1 MPPPAPFSSPHNQ
14 PQLPA
19 LYLYPLNDTF
29 VPKHIALVG
38 GQRVKIG
45 RQTNAKTVPAERNG
59 YFDSKV
65 LSRQH
70 AEIWE
75 EGGKIFIKDVKSSNG
90 TFINGDR
97 LSLEGV
103 ESEPFEL
110 KNDDIVEFGIDII
123 GEDNKTTIHH
133 KVAARV
139 MCVFTEE
146 DAQLAARL
154 EQMQSNPSHPGMSPQ
169 QGGSGAG
176 SQFSFAQGQAGPP
189 AAQRRPTLPSQ
200 ALGGMGGMGGSMRP
214 PGKSGLSFDHIL
226 SRLQG
231 ELQKSRET
239 GAELHSLTNAMND
252 LQDTLGGA
260 LPQSLPHYPQSLP
273 PVRAQLP
280 PTANEPSQPT
290 DPGTV
295 PASALSELRDQL
307 HETQASLASHVD
319 KVRALEDMLSEHEAI
334 KSEIATL
341 RELMDERK
349 REFEL
354 LRHDDTSLSSRHR
367 ENGHHDELRGRYQ
380 GDDDDA
386 SSIHTIVPHELERV
400 EEEDEDQLVTE
411 DEDDEDRRR
420 RREEL
425 GRPRTPEPTGMGMDD
440 DESPNAKRHHRSAA
454 PRDHDVAAAAI
465 DDLAERLSALS
476 GRIDTAVEFNSS
488 LQAQHATAQATIS
501 LLQSKI
507 STLEEMVQATQLQLQ
522 QQNAAQEAAQAE
534 ILKAVRE
541 PRRDTEH
548 ESLTAMLNEWKK
560 SVEGQWSAV
569 QEEWSQERERLNKA
583 REEWE
588 SRARSLEMG
597 LDARVNASVASIM
610 TSQRHHSYIPNG
622 DIKLNGG
629 GGLVTPPSPV
639 SVASNSSRSKARRRR
654 SSSSRGRSRSSS
666 PVSSIE
672 LIDGVMNAESRND
685 ARVASRRVSDQ
696 YPRERSISPSIP
708 DDGSELE
715 SCSKPA
721 ELGVQYLITPE
732 PSVKDSPGYR
742 SSITVSAE
750 STKTGSLPRK
760 PSSDVVRHSIMI
772 RLVALICFL
781 QHHLSLATGILVLGI
796 ATAAVLW
803 RVKQE

>member
-1 MPPPAPFSSPHNQ
+1 MPPPPPFSSPHS
-14 PQLPA
+14 PLQLPA

-29 VPKHIALVG
+29 VPKHIALIA

-90 TFINGDR
+90 TFINGER
-97 LSLEGV
+97 LSPEGV

-110 KNDDIVEFGIDII
+110 KNEDIVEFGIDII

-139 MCVFTEE
+139 MCVITEE

-154 EQMQSNPSHPGMSPQ
+154 EQLQNNSGHPGIPPQ

-176 SQFSFAQGQAGPP
+176 SQFSFAPQGQPGPP
-189 AAQRRPTLPSQ
+189 TVQRRAGLQSQ
-200 ALGGMGGMGGSMRP
+200 SVGNMGSMGANMRA

-231 ELQKSRET
+231 ELQKSRD
-239 GAELHSLTNAMND
+239 TNND
-252 LQDTLGGA
+252 LQNLSNSMGELQDILGGS
-260 LPQSLPHYPQSLP
+260 LPPSLPHFPQSLP
-273 PVRAQLP
+273 PVRP
-280 PTANEPSQPT
+280 PPPPASEPSQPT
-290 DPGTV
+290 DSGTV
-295 PASALSELRDQL
+295 PASDLNDLRNQL

-319 KVRALEDMLSEHEAI
+319 KVRALEDMLAEHEAI
-334 KSEIATL
+334 KSEVTTL

-354 LRHDDTSLSSRHR
+354 LRHEGSLSSRHDS
-367 ENGHHDELRGRYQ
+367 EHHSDLRDERYQ

-400 EEEDEDQLVTE
+400 EEEDEDQLVHE
-411 DEDDEDRRR
+411 EEDDEDRRR
-420 RREEL
+420 HRDEL

-440 DESPNAKRHHRSAA
+440 DESPSTKRRHR
-454 PRDHDVAAAAI
+454 PTPTRDHDVASVAL

-476 GRIDTAVEFNSS
+476 GRIDTAVEFNAS
-488 LQAQHATAQATIS
+488 LQAQHSAAQATIS

-507 STLEEMVQATQLQLQ
+507 STLEDMVQATQLQLQ
-522 QQNAAQEAAQAE
+522 QQSAAQEAAQAE

-541 PRRDTEH
+541 PPRDAER
-548 ESLTAMLNEWKK
+548 ESLTTMLNEWKK

-588 SRARSLEMG
+588 TRAKSLESS
-597 LDARVNASVASIM
+597 LDAKVNASVASLN
-610 TSQRHHSYIPNG
+610 TVHRHHAYIPNG

-639 SVASNSSRSKARRRR
+639 SVASNSGRTKSRRRR

-672 LIDGVMNAESRND
+672 MIDGVTSVVAVNGVNAG
-685 ARVASRRVSDQ
+685 SRRASDT
-696 YPRERSISPSIP
+696 YPCDRSASPSVP
-708 DDGSELE
+708 DDDSEPE
-715 SCSKPA
+715 SCSKA
-721 ELGVQYLITPE
+721 VHAHGAQYLITPE
-732 PSVKDSPGYR
+732 PSVKDCPGHRLSTAVSSESNTESPH
-742 SSITVSAE
+742 
-750 STKTGSLPRK
+750 K
-760 PSSDVVRHSIMI
+760 SDAQHQLG
-772 RLVALICFL
+772 LVAGF
-781 QHHLSLATGILVLGI
+781 LVLGI
-796 ATAAVLW
+796 ATAAVIW
-803 RVKQE
+803 GVNQE

>member
-1 MPPPAPFSSPHNQ
+1 M
-14 PQLPA
+14 
-19 LYLYPLNDTF
+19 
-29 VPKHIALVG
+29 PKHIALIG
-38 GQRVKIG
+38 NQRVKIG

-75 EGGKIFIKDVKSSNG
+75 DGGKIYIKDVKSSNG

-97 LSLEGV
+97 LSPEGV

-146 DAQLAARL
+146 DAQHAARW
-154 EQMQSNPSHPGMSPQ
+154 EQAQNNSSHPAISAQ
-169 QGGSGAG
+169 QSGAAGG
-176 SQFSFAQGQAGPP
+176 SQFSFGQGQAAPQ
-189 AAQRRPTLPSQ
+189 AAQRRPTLQSQ
-200 ALGGMGGMGGSMRP
+200 ALGVMGGMGGSVRP

-239 GAELHSLTNAMND
+239 GAELHSITTAMND
-252 LQDTLGGA
+252 LQDTMGGA
-260 LPQSLPHYPQSLP
+260 LPPNLPPLPHNLP
-273 PVRAQLP
+273 PVRQPQP
-280 PTANEPSQPT
+280 PTANEANQSPES
-290 DPGTV
+290 GTV
-295 PASALSELRDQL
+295 PVSALSELRSQL
-307 HETQASLASHVD
+307 HETQESLASHVD
-319 KVRALEDMLSEHEAI
+319 KVRALEDMLAEHEAI
-334 KSEIATL
+334 KSEITTL

-354 LRHDDTSLSSRHR
+354 LRHESASLSSAHQA
-367 ENGHHDELRGRYQ
+367 NGHHDELRNGRYR
-380 GDDDDA
+380 GEDDDT

-400 EEEDEDQLVTE
+400 DEEDEDQLVNE
-411 DEDDEDRRR
+411 EEYDEDRRR

-440 DESPNAKRHHRSAA
+440 DDSPNTKRRHRPSSA
-454 PRDHDVAAAAI
+454 PNHDAESVAL
-465 DDLAERLSALS
+465 DELAERLSALS
-476 GRIDTAVEFNSS
+476 GRIDSAVEFNSS
-488 LQAQHATAQATIS
+488 LQAQHAAAQTTIS

-507 STLEEMVQATQLQLQ
+507 TTLEEMVQATQLQLQ

-541 PRRDTEH
+541 PPGDTER

-588 SRARSLEMG
+588 NRAKSLEMG
-597 LDARVNASVASIM
+597 FDAKVNASVASIIAV
-610 TSQRHHSYIPNG
+610 QRHHSFIPNG
-622 DIKLNGG
+622 DIKLNGTA
-629 GGLVTPPSPV
+629 GLVTPPSPV
-639 SVASNSSRSKARRRR
+639 SVASNPGRSKSRRRR
-654 SSSSRGRSRSSS
+654 SSSCRGRSRSPS

-672 LIDGVMNAESRND
+672 MIEGVSSADLANGSNPG
-685 ARVASRRVSDQ
+685 SRRVSDQ
-696 YPRERSISPSIP
+696 YPRDRSLSPSIP
-708 DDGSELE
+708 DDNSEPEL
-715 SCSKPA
+715 SRKPTTP
-721 ELGVQYLITPE
+721 GTQYLITPD
-732 PSVKDSPGYR
+732 PSVKDSPGR
-742 SSITVSAE
+742 QSSTAVSTDSDAE
-750 STKTGSLPRK
+750 SSMPK
-760 PSSDVVRHSIMI
+760 SDHNLR
-772 RLVALICFL
+772 
-781 QHHLSLATGILVLGI
+781 LATGILVLGI
-796 ATAAVLW
+796 ATAAVIW
-803 RVKQE
+803 RVRQE